1 MFTMRPYHFVFQNNI
16 RLKTGVLSRNWLA
29 LKKLLA
35 VQYIFFRL
43 IYVLLVHSVLFCKP
57 TIISNIDSPI
67 FEMSSNSGSQNLW
80 KKCKRWW
87 STIPA
92 ITTKPSITSHLN
104 SLNITKLPRHITL
117 KIQVMAWER
126 HTSVARLNRLMGFKT
141 SSLDNWISNS
151 NTYINKRQRI
161 PKEQYKIDN
170 PENRAT

>member
-1 MFTMRPYHFVFQNNI
+1 
-16 RLKTGVLSRNWLA
+16 
-29 LKKLLA
+29 
-35 VQYIFFRL
+35 
-43 IYVLLVHSVLFCKP
+43 
-57 TIISNIDSPI
+57 
-67 FEMSSNSGSQNLW
+67 
-80 KKCKRWW
+80 
-87 STIPA
+87 
-92 ITTKPSITSHLN
+92 
-104 SLNITKLPRHITL
+104 L